1 MRNSKIARLFL
12 SLALLAAVAFVA
24 APARAQSVASAGKKL
39 TVERIYSGPSLSG
52 TLVHGIEWTPDGKR
66 VTYFQRTGSGRNA
79 ATDLWAMDAV
89 SGQKSVLVSAKMLG
103 SLLEPEKQKA
113 TQATGLGRAT
123 PQDYQ
128 WAPDGKAILFV
139 SDSELVWLDLA
150 SMTPKQLIKT
160 EDEIED
166 PRLSPDG
173 KWVSFV
179 QNFNLW
185 TLNIASGEKKQI
197 TQGGSEEILKGK
209 LDWVYPEELSSRTAY
224 WWSPDS
230 THIAYF
236 EMDERPVMKYAI
248 YDMSSDIGGITTTR
262 YPQAGEPNPI
272 VRVGVIPASGG
283 ETKWMD
289 TGADTNVYIARVN
302 WLPNSSQIL
311 IQRLNRAQTRLDL
324 LLCDPATGASK
335 SILIEEDPYWIN
347 VSDDLYFFS
356 DSQRFLWSSE
366 RDNFRLIYLYDINGK
381 LLKQVT
387 TGDWN
392 VTSTEGFGPRATN
405 GLAVDEARGDVF
417 FHSNKE
423 NPTQTQLYRVS
434 LKDGVVKQITQDA
447 GTHEAEFSPDV
458 SAFVELFSTAA
469 TPPRQSLHRADGKLV
484 ATILENKV
492 PELDDYQLPK
502 TEFTTV
508 KTADGTTLYA
518 SIIKPSDFDAAKKYP
533 VLVEVYGGPG
543 AQSVKDQWDPSKFWS
558 KMMAQHGYII
568 WSLDNRGSLGRGH
581 KFETPIY
588 HHFGKLELDD
598 QVTGVNYLK
607 SLPYVDDK
615 RIGVWGWS
623 YGGYMT
629 LQALFHA
636 SDVFKTGVA
645 VAPVTDWRLYD
656 TIYTERYM
664 GLPKDNAES
673 YRDSSPANFTQNLK
687 GKLLVA
693 HGTGDDNV
701 HFANTALLLNKFID
715 ADKYPELMIFPGRG
729 HPMSDRAAQ
738 VDLFNHIEQFLL
750 NNL

>member
-1 MRNSKIARLFL
+1 MRHSKIGRKFFI
-12 SLALLAAVAFVA
+12 LAFLAATAISA
-24 APARAQSVASAGKKL
+24 APVRAQSSASAGKKL
-39 TVERIYSGPSLSG
+39 TVERLYSAPSLSG
-52 TLVHGIEWTPDGKR
+52 TLIRGIEWSPDGKR
-66 VTYFQRTGSGRNA
+66 VSYFQRTGSGNA
-79 ATDLWAMDAV
+79 AAPELWVMDAA
-89 SGQKSVLVSAKMLG
+89 SGQKSVLVNAALLG

-128 WAPDGKAILFV
+128 WSPDGKSILFV
-139 SDSELVWLDLA
+139 SDTALVWLDLA
-150 SMTPKQLIKT
+150 SMTPKRLISG
-160 EDEIED
+160 DVEIED

-185 TLNIASGEKKQI
+185 TLNLASGEKKQL

-209 LDWVYPEELSSRTAY
+209 LDWVYPEEFSSRTAY

-230 THIAYF
+230 TRIAYF
-236 EMDERPVMKYAI
+236 EMDERPVTKYAI
-248 YDMSSDIGGITTTR
+248 YDMSSDMGSIEFTR
-262 YPQAGEPNPI
+262 FPQAGEPNPI
-272 VRVGVIPASGG
+272 VRVGVIPVSGG
-283 ETKWMD
+283 ETQWMD
-289 TGADTNVYIARVN
+289 TGADSNVYLARVN
-302 WLPNSSQIL
+302 WLPNAKQIS
-311 IQRLNRAQTRLDL
+311 IERLNRAQTRLDL
-324 LLCDPATGASK
+324 LLCDAATGASK
-335 SILIEEDPYWIN
+335 SILTEEDPYWIN
-347 VSDDLYFFS
+347 ISDDLYFFS

-366 RDNFRLIYLYDINGK
+366 RNDYRLIYLYDISGK

-405 GLAVDEARGDVF
+405 GLIVNEARGEVF
-417 FHSNKE
+417 FHSNKA
-423 NPTQTQLYRVS
+423 NPTETQLYRVS
-434 LKDGVVKQITQDA
+434 LADGTVKQITQGA
-447 GTHEAEFSPDV
+447 GVHEAVLAPDA
-458 SAFVELFSTAA
+458 SAYVELFSTAE
-469 TPPRQSLHRADGKLV
+469 TPPRQSVYRADGKLV
-484 ATILENKV
+484 ATLLENKV
-492 PELDDYQLPK
+492 PELEEYKLPH
-502 TEFTTV
+502 TEFTTI
-508 KTADGTTLYA
+508 KTTDGATLYA
-518 SIIKPSDFDAAKKYP
+518 SIIKPPDFDATKKYP

-543 AQSVKDQWDPSKFWS
+543 AQSVKNEWSGSRFWS
-558 KMMAQHGYII
+558 DLMAQRGYII

-598 QVTGVNYLK
+598 QVAGVNYLK
-607 SLPYVDDK
+607 SLPYVDAK

-636 SDVFKTGVA
+636 SDVFKAGVA
-645 VAPVTDWRLYD
+645 VAPVTDWHLYD

-664 GLPKDNAES
+664 SLPKDNEEG

-687 GKLLVA
+687 GTLMVA

-701 HFANTALLLNKFID
+701 HFANTALLLNKFIQ
-715 ADKYPELMIFPGRG
+715 ADEYPELMIFPGRG
-729 HPMSDRAAQ
+729 HPIGDRAAQ
-738 VDLFNHIEQFLL
+738 VDLFNRIEQFLL

>member
-1 MRNSKIARLFL
+1 MRHSNIARKLFI
-12 SLALLAAVAFVA
+12 LAFFAASAISA
-24 APARAQSVASAGKKL
+24 APARAQSNIGAGKKL
-39 TVERIYSGPSLSG
+39 TVERMFSAPSLSG
-52 TLVHGIEWTPDGKR
+52 SLVHGIEWSPDGKR
-66 VTYFQRTGSGRNA
+66 VSYFQRTGSGRDA
-79 ATDLWAMDAV
+79 ATDLWVMDAS

-113 TQATGLGRAT
+113 TQGTGLARAT

-128 WAPDGKAILFV
+128 WAPDGKGLLFV
-139 SDSELVWLDLA
+139 SDTQLVWLDLA
-150 SMTPKQLIKT
+150 SMSRKLLISG
-160 EDEIED
+160 EQEIED
-166 PRLSPDG
+166 SRLSPDG

-185 TLNIASGEKKQI
+185 TLNLASGEKMQL
-197 TQGGSEEILKGK
+197 TQGGSEEILKAK

-230 THIAYF
+230 TRIAYF
-236 EMDERPVMKYAI
+236 EMDERPVRKYAI
-248 YDMSSDIGGITTTR
+248 YDMSSDVGGITITR

-272 VRVGVIPASGG
+272 VRVGVIPVGGG

-289 TGADTNVYIARVN
+289 TGADTNVYLARVN
-302 WLPNSSQIL
+302 WLPDAKQIS
-311 IQRLNRAQTRLDL
+311 IERLNRAQTRLDL
-324 LLCDPATGASK
+324 LLCDATTGASK
-335 SILIEEDPYWIN
+335 SVLTEEDPYWIN

-366 RDNFRLIYLYDINGK
+366 RNDYRLIYLYDISGK

-405 GLAVDEARGDVF
+405 GLIVDEARGEVF
-417 FHSNKE
+417 FHSDKG
-423 NPTQTQLYRVS
+423 NPLETQLYRVS
-434 LKDGVVKQITQDA
+434 LADGTVKQITQGA
-447 GTHEAEFSPDV
+447 GVHEAVLAPDA
-458 SAFVELFSTAA
+458 SAYVELFSRAE
-469 TPPRQSLHRADGKLV
+469 TPPRQSVYRADGKLV
-484 ATILENKV
+484 ATLLENKV
-492 PELDDYQLPK
+492 PELDEYKLPRV
-502 TEFTTV
+502 EFTTI
-508 KTADGTTLYA
+508 KTADGATLYA
-518 SIIKPSDFDAAKKYP
+518 SMIKPSDFDATKKYP

-543 AQSVKDQWDPSKFWS
+543 AQSVKDQWNPGQFWS
-558 KMMAQHGYII
+558 KLMAQRGYIV

-581 KFETPIY
+581 KFESPIY

-598 QVTGVNYLK
+598 QVAGVNYLK
-607 SLPYVDDK
+607 SLPYVDAK

-645 VAPVTDWRLYD
+645 VAPVTDWHLYD

-664 GLPKDNAES
+664 GLPKDNEEG

-687 GKLLVA
+687 GHLMVA

-701 HFANTALLLNKFID
+701 HFANTALILNKFID
-715 ADKYPELMIFPGRG
+715 ADEYPELMIFPGRG
-729 HPMSDRAAQ
+729 HPIGDRAAQ
-738 VDLFNHIEQFLL
+738 VDLFNRIEQFLL

>member
-1 MRNSKIARLFL
+1 MRNSKFEVIFLVLPLIAANAIF
-12 SLALLAAVAFVA
+12 A
-24 APARAQSVASAGKKL
+24 APAQAQSNAAAGKKL
-39 TVERIYSGPSLSG
+39 TVERIYSAPSLSG
-52 TLVHGIEWTPDGKR
+52 SLVHGIEWSPDSKR
-66 VTYFQRTGSGRNA
+66 VSYFERTGSGKEA
-79 ATDLWAMDAV
+79 ATQLWAMDAAT
-89 SGQKSVLVSAKMLG
+89 GKKSVLVSGELLG

-113 TQATGLGRAT
+113 TQGTGLARAT

-128 WAPDGKAILFV
+128 WAPDGKALLFV
-139 SDSELVWLDLA
+139 SDTALVWLDLA
-150 SMTPKQLIKT
+150 SMKSKRLLST
-160 EDEIED
+160 EEEIED

-173 KWVSFV
+173 KWISFV

-185 TLNIASGEKKQI
+185 TLNVASGEKKQL

-230 THIAYF
+230 TRIAYF
-236 EMDERPVMKYAI
+236 EMDERPVTKYAI
-248 YDMSSDIGGITTTR
+248 YDMSSDIGAIETTR

-272 VRVGVIPASGG
+272 VRLGVIPISGG
-283 ETKWMD
+283 ETQWMD
-289 TGADTNVYIARVN
+289 TGADTNVYLARVN
-302 WLPNSSQIL
+302 WLPNSKQIS

-324 LLCDPATGASK
+324 LLCDAASGASK
-335 SILIEEDPYWIN
+335 SILTEEDPYWVN

-366 RDNFRLIYLYDINGK
+366 RNDFRLIYLYDISGK

-405 GLAVDEARGDVF
+405 GLIVNESGGEVF
-417 FHSNKE
+417 FHSNKA

-434 LKDGVVKQITQDA
+434 LADGTVKPVTQGA
-447 GTHEAEFSPDV
+447 GVHEAVLSPDA
-458 SAFVELFSTAA
+458 SAFVEVFSNAETL
-469 TPPRQSLHRADGKLV
+469 PRQSLYHADGKLV
-484 ATILENKV
+484 ATIAESKV
-492 PELDDYQLPK
+492 PELDEYHLPR

-508 KTADGTTLYA
+508 KTADGATLYA
-518 SIIKPSDFDAAKKYP
+518 EMIRPPDFDASKKYP

-543 AQSVKDQWDPSKFWS
+543 AQSVRDQWDPSRFWS
-558 KMMAQHGYII
+558 KLMAQHGYII
-568 WSLDNRGSLGRGH
+568 WLLDNRGSLGRGH

-598 QVTGVNYLK
+598 QVAGVNYLK
-607 SLPYVDDK
+607 SLPYVDAK

-629 LQALFHA
+629 LQALFHYPEI
-636 SDVFKTGVA
+636 FKAGVA
-645 VAPVTDWRLYD
+645 VAPVTDWHLYD

-664 GLPKDNAES
+664 SLPKDNAAG
-673 YRDSSPANFTQNLK
+673 YHDSSPANFTQNLK
-687 GKLLVA
+687 GRLMVA

-701 HFANTALLLNKFID
+701 HFANTALLLNKFIE
-715 ADKYPELMIFPGRG
+715 AEKYPELMIFPGRG
-729 HPMSDRAAQ
+729 HPIGDRAAQ
-738 VDLFNHIEQFLL
+738 IDLFNRIEQFLL